1 MKPSPKKFQ
10 FMMLGKSTRHS
21 DGYREVR
28 MGSTPPP
35 APPPLPPKYLAA
47 KPFCNFYQALAG
59 CHLF

>member
-35 APPPLPPKYLAA
+35 PKYLAA

>member
-21 DGYREVR
+21 EGYREVR
-28 MGSTPPP
+28 MGSTPP
-35 APPPLPPKYLAA
+35 PPKYLAA